1 MQGNTNAFGSAGGLG
16 DTGYQKLTDGALK
29 INFNENTPQTV
40 KVGTVEDWTNSG
52 VLAFCGG
59 ISDLAVANNNLD
71 IVSDD
76 TGIGSI
82 RLSHTTDE
90 NTCNSVYLTN
100 NGISLGEEVIEINS
114 QTGIATLQIN
124 ENSVATWQNL
134 ISTANGN
141 NSNYIKTV
149 SSTAQDLES
158 VINSKVEQGELTPGS
173 ELDLFLQGEDH
184 FNLVNSGESVAKI
197 STLYTGLGGAEA
209 SSSCIRLNDDDFFV
223 GLGILKLQEDVSDP
237 NTLIR
242 QVGLFCIDPLDSSGT
257 MLQLNKNFYLIQ
269 QNTQSSCSISS
280 RTDSQENIGIDVSGA
295 FFNIPDVTSDFDSS
309 LQAATVKYV
318 RNKISSIDFS
328 SYQTTANLVTSITAQ
343 STDSQYPSAKA
354 VYDLVNALTARIATL
369 EAKVTALES
378 QVNNTEAELNDI
390 NSGE

>member
-16 DTGYQKLTDGALK
+16 DTGYQKLADGALK

-71 IVSDD
+71 IVSDN
-76 TGIGSI
+76 TKIGAI
-82 RLSHTTDE
+82 RLSHTTNE

-114 QTGIATLQIN
+114 QTGIATLQTN

-134 ISTANGN
+134 ISTANGES
-141 NSNYIKTV
+141 SNYIKAV
-149 SSTAQDLES
+149 SSTAQDLQS
-158 VINSKVEQGELTPGS
+158 VINSKVEQGEFILES
-173 ELDLFLQGEDH
+173 ELDFYLKGKDH
-184 FNLVNSGESVAKI
+184 FNLINSEENIIKI
-197 STLYTGLGGAEA
+197 STLHTDLGGAKV
-209 SSSCIRLNDDDFFV
+209 SSSCIRLDDNDFFT
-223 GLGILKLQEDVSDP
+223 GLGILKMQAPGSL
-237 NTLIR
+237 TR
-242 QVGLFCIDPLDSSGT
+242 QVSLYCTDPSDASGT
-257 MLQLNKNFYLIQ
+257 LLQLSENFYLAQ
-269 QNTQSSCSISS
+269 QNANSHCQIASSSN
-280 RTDSQENIGIDVSGA
+280 SQGKLGIHVSGS
-295 FFNIPDVTSDFDSS
+295 FFNIPDVTSDNDGSI
-309 LQAATVKYV
+309 QAATVKYV
-318 RNKISSIDFS
+318 RSKISSIDFS
-328 SYQTTANLVTSITAQ
+328 PYQTTANLVTSITGQ

-354 VYDLVNALTARIATL
+354 VYDLLNSLTTRIATL

-378 QVNNTEAELNDI
+378 QVSNTEAELNNI